1 MAKLTELEVYN
12 LALEI
17 GEEVYSE
24 IRDWEWFDKS
34 TLGIQL
40 IKSIDSIAAN
50 ISEGFGRYYYKENK
64 LFCYYARGSLTE
76 SITWITK
83 ALNRKLISEV
93 TSNNLIN
100 KLELLHKKLNNYIKA
115 IGQNKSQIMT
125 IDLMT

>member
-115 IGQNKSQIMT
+115 IG
-125 IDLMT
+125 